1 MADYR
6 DKLTKTAA
14 PVLGDESFV
23 AAIKCFPIGHTKRK
37 MRGSL
42 MGAAGALAASSG
54 TKDGHAIGGEH
65 LPLELAIGL
74 TPTRVFVFGLS
85 KMTGKATLPP
95 RRVLAYD
102 DVAGITSGKGKTLHV
117 KHTLIWVRLA
127 DGSELGLETAQG
139 HAAAGEDF
147 VAQLNAAG
155 VPTVEM
161 PDDVGAADDA
171 SSDLES

>member
-1 MADYR
+1 MAEYR

-14 PVLGDESFV
+14 PVLGGETFV

-37 MRGSL
+37 MRNSL
-42 MGAAGALAASSG
+42 MGAAGALYTASG

-95 RRVLAYD
+95 RRVLERNE
-102 DVAGITSGKGKTLHV
+102 VAGISCEDGKTLHV
-117 KHTLIWVRLA
+117 KHTLLWVRLT

-139 HAAAGEDF
+139 HAADGADL
-147 VAQLNAAG
+147 VAQLRAAG
-155 VPTVEM
+155 VPAVEI
-161 PDDVGAADDA
+161 PSDAQVADDA
-171 SSDLES
+171 TSP